1 MNLLPIVLAQE
12 VSDEAGAAVAGA
24 VGIGLLV
31 FFIIMAII
39 GIALFVFWIWSII
52 DCVKRE
58 FPGDNDKVL
67 WLVVIIVLGVL
78 GSFIYLIAGRK
89 KGTIKTQS
97 ETPAEPSK

>member
-1 MNLLPIVLAQE
+1 MSLLTIALAQE

-24 VGIGLLV
+24 VGIGFLV
-31 FFIIMAII
+31 LFIIMAIL
-39 GIALFVFWIWSII
+39 GIAIFVFWIWSIV

-67 WLVVIIVLGVL
+67 WLVIIIILGAL
-78 GSFIYLIAGRK
+78 GSLIYVIAGRK
-89 KGTIKTQS
+89 KGTIKNQS